1 MNDYSY
7 YIEKEPKFIKDLVNE
22 ILNHPLVTG
31 ENEKWIM
38 HKDSFR
44 IEQDLQDGGTIDFY
58 ELEDSVPKI
67 AHIIKT
73 LLKYKP
79 KKIFEVGM
87 NVGSFSLIAKLTLK
101 DVKVFSVEKNY
112 KYERMKSKIN
122 SFFREPLITSYIGYS
137 DTEDCRNWVK
147 QESYDFAFIDGKH
160 DKITAM
166 FDIMTA
172 YENNI
177 PIIMCDDYDDYSG
190 VKPAINELKNHID
203 IEEVHSEHLTMI
215 LKKVKSSSDIVF
227 AYDRKEG
234 DEFVPNGYPID
245 FEYIE
250 DTELY
255 KHKFGKEKV
264 VHNLFREFQTN
275 QKLIDD
281 IEGKFIYPIEQ
292 FGAFDKLIGRDE
304 PYEEFCFLKHIKKST
319 LKKLQSGQGK
329 IVILALEESR
339 VELQEMIYFH
349 NLLSHYNIN
358 HNDVFYIFGNNWSL
372 DNQYKSWCSDDNKIN
387 IINSYEQLYMKG
399 FDWFARN
406 DGLRNKPEANR
417 FVDNAG
423 VLHNREE
430 IRKHKFLCFN
440 RRIRPHRYALIAM
453 LYHNNLLDDNLV
465 SFSLEQGKDLNH
477 LNPDGKPD
485 LHTMTSIC
493 GKTKLRD
500 SYIGYHSDLL
510 YLSPS
515 TIDYDNLTNVQGP
528 GHENREPYWNSYFSI
543 VTETAFPEP
552 TYFSTEKIFRPMLQ
566 FHPFIVYGS
575 PFTLKNLQ
583 ELGFKTFDGFIDE
596 SYDSVVSPFKR
607 MQLITEEILKLCSM
621 EMEELHEWYYDMYD
635 ILFHNRELMKEYGVL
650 YKESQKNILKDIYEL

>member
-1 MNDYSY
+1 M
-7 YIEKEPKFIKDLVNE
+7 
-22 ILNHPLVTG
+22 
-31 ENEKWIM
+31 
-38 HKDSFR
+38 
-44 IEQDLQDGGTIDFY
+44 
-58 ELEDSVPKI
+58 
-67 AHIIKT
+67 
-73 LLKYKP
+73 
-79 KKIFEVGM
+79 
-87 NVGSFSLIAKLTLK
+87 
-101 DVKVFSVEKNY
+101 
-112 KYERMKSKIN
+112 
-122 SFFREPLITSYIGYS
+122 
-137 DTEDCRNWVK
+137 
-147 QESYDFAFIDGKH
+147 
-160 DKITAM
+160 
-166 FDIMTA
+166 
-172 YENNI
+172 
-177 PIIMCDDYDDYSG
+177 
-190 VKPAINELKNHID
+190 
-203 IEEVHSEHLTMI
+203 
-215 LKKVKSSSDIVF
+215 
-227 AYDRKEG
+227 
-234 DEFVPNGYPID
+234 
-245 FEYIE
+245 
-250 DTELY
+250 
-255 KHKFGKEKV
+255 
-264 VHNLFREFQTN
+264 
-275 QKLIDD
+275 
-281 IEGKFIYPIEQ
+281 
-292 FGAFDKLIGRDE
+292 
-304 PYEEFCFLKHIKKST
+304 CFLKHIRKST

-358 HNDVFYIFGNNWSL
+358 HNDVFYVFGNNWSL
-372 DNQYKSWCSDDNKIN
+372 DNQYKSWCGDDNKIN

-399 FDWFARN
+399 FDWFTRN
-406 DGLRNKPEANR
+406 DGLRNKLKANR

-423 VLHNREE
+423 ILHNREE

-477 LNPDGKPD
+477 LNLMEND
-485 LHTMTSIC
+485 LHTMTTIC

-528 GHENREPYWNSYFSI
+528 GHENREPYDNSYFSI

-583 ELGFKTFDGFIDE
+583 KLGFKTFDGFIDE

-635 ILFHNRELMKEYGVL
+635 ILSTTENL
-650 YKESQKNILKDIYEL
+650 